1 MQVQEE
7 CVTDKKKTSTK
18 DNDAVR
24 ALTMPI
30 LSQAFKLIWSTK
42 SHFEWKGMKQYWN
55 VLKHYEVVNNQKL
68 TATSEVLIKRVLQK
82 KQPACSLQLQLQG
95 LSALQGSAWSP

>member
-1 MQVQEE
+1 MYLKKSIQKIQKRYCKDLSNKEMQVQEE

-42 SHFEWKGMKQYWN
+42 SHFEWKGMKQY
-55 VLKHYEVVNNQKL
+55 
-68 TATSEVLIKRVLQK
+68 
-82 KQPACSLQLQLQG
+82 
-95 LSALQGSAWSP
+95 